1 MVSGN
6 PTRAETESENNMKGF
21 KEFLLRGNLVEL
33 AVAFIMATAFAAVVT
48 AFTQI
53 ILDLIGLMGGM
64 PDFSNAQIGGVNVG
78 IFLTALVAFV
88 ILAAIV
94 YFGIVKPYEAMR
106 ERFEK
111 KEEEEAG
118 PSQEE
123 LLTEIRDLL
132 RQKRDL

>member
-1 MVSGN
+1 
-6 PTRAETESENNMKGF
+6 MKGF

-78 IFLTALVAFV
+78 VFLTALIAFL
-88 ILAAIV
+88 IMAAVV
-94 YFGIVKPYEAMR
+94 YFGLVLPYNKLR
-106 ERFEK
+106 ERFDKAED
-111 KEEEEAG
+111 EEEDAT
-118 PSQEE
+118 PTSEE
-123 LLTEIRDLL
+123 LLVEIRDLL
-132 RQKRDL
+132 REQRNR

>member
-1 MVSGN
+1 
-6 PTRAETESENNMKGF
+6 MKGF

-53 ILDLIGLMGGM
+53 ILDLIGLAGGM
-64 PDFSNAQIGGVNVG
+64 PDFSNAQIGGVNIGV
-78 IFLTALVAFV
+78 FLTAVVAFI
-88 ILAAIV
+88 ILAAVV
-94 YFGIVKPYEAMR
+94 YFGVVKPYNKLR

-111 KEEEEAG
+111 TEEEEAG

-123 LLTEIRDLL
+123 LLVEIRDLL
-132 RQKRDL
+132 RNQQGR